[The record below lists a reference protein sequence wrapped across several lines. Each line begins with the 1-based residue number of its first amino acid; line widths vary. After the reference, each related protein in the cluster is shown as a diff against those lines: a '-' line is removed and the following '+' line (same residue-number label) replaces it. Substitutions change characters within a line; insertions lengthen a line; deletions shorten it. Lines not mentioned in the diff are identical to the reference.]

1 MTLGRD
7 SQVECSIWAL
17 QIPAVNVDF
26 VGMSLYFFVVDFVRA
41 AFALPEEAPLSIED
55 LKSYGRAFCALPWE
69 FRFVGSLNFREVKSR
84 FRGVHQY
91 TNDQVLP
98 QRCFQVGLR
107 AERQL
112 QIAYVVTL
120 LEQGY
125 RLEEGEQN
133 AVSIDFL
140 RKINGESVDWT
151 YGAAL
156 FMVGEDAGLK
166 GRGAVR
172 CRGRSV

>member
-1 MTLGRD
+1 M
-7 SQVECSIWAL
+7 

-41 AFALPEEAPLSIED
+41 AFRLSEDAQLSIEE

-69 FRFVGSLNFREVKSR
+69 FRRGGSLIFRDVKNR
-84 FRGVHQY
+84 FRGVHPY
-91 TNDQVLP
+91 TNEQVLP
-98 QRCFQVGLR
+98 QRCF
-107 AERQL
+107 

-156 FMVGEDAGLK
+156 FMVVPRQISLK
-166 GRGAVR
+166 WILATIVALCFECEIVDEG
-172 CRGRSV
+172 

>member
-1 MTLGRD
+1 M
-7 SQVECSIWAL
+7 

-41 AFALPEEAPLSIED
+41 AFRLSEDAQLSIEE

-69 FRFVGSLNFREVKSR
+69 DVKNR
-84 FRGVHQY
+84 FRGVHPY
-91 TNDQVLP
+91 TNEQVLP
-98 QRCFQVGLR
+98 QRCF
-107 AERQL
+107 

-156 FMVGEDAGLK
+156 FM
-166 GRGAVR
+166 
-172 CRGRSV
+172 GRSPVPRQISLKWILATIVALCFFVAAYLLTYRTSYFRYQRDRKSVV